1 MSVKMRPIKT
11 RRQFT
16 GMEKARAVLSIW
28 AERRKPAEICQ
39 EMDIRWAHLNN
50 WQNRALAG
58 MLGALEVKKEKEKVP
73 ALGDR
78 LRKLLDRQMAAK
90 EHHHSRLQQRLEKIQ
105 QGKETPSVTK
115 K

>member
-1 MSVKMRPIKT
+1 MSANSKQPKT

-16 GMEKARAVLSIW
+16 GMEKAKAVLSIW
-28 AERRKPAEICQ
+28 AERRKPAEICK

-58 MLGALEVKKEKEKVP
+58 MLEALEANKETEKVP
-73 ALGDR
+73 ALGER
-78 LRKLLDRQMAAK
+78 LRKLLDRQMDAK
-90 EHHHSRLQQRLEKIQ
+90 EHHHSRLQQRLVKIQ
-105 QGKETPSVTK
+105 QGQETPSPTK